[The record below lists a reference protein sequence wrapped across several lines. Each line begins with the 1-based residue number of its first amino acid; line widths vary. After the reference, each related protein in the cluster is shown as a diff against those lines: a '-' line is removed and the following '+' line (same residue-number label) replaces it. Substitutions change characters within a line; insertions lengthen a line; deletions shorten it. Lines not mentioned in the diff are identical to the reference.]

1 MGILAFL
8 KIKKVKLFGI
18 NEEINTTDSNEVD
31 TLTKKQ
37 RIWQQKDKLLA
48 ALFETIGQEHICLP

>member
-48 ALFETIGQEHICLP
+48 ALFETIGQEHSCLP